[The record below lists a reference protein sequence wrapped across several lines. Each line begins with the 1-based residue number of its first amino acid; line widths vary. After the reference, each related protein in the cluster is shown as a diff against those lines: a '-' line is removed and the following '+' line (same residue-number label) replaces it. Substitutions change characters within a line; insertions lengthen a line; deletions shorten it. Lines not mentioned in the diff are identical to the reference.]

1 MVSSTACFEMKDV
14 HSSSLALLQ
23 EDQGL
28 CLPWFVAASADS
40 RSNATCETTQD
51 WSTIVVQICL
61 SKPCDAYAASQSF
74 KETLRNS
81 LTAQAVEGPSF
92 LLSLPQSCL

>member
-1 MVSSTACFEMKDV
+1 MVSSTACFEMKDM

-51 WSTIVVQICL
+51 V
-61 SKPCDAYAASQSF
+61 PF
-74 KETLRNS
+74 KAL
-81 LTAQAVEGPSF
+81 
-92 LLSLPQSCL
+92 